1 MVKLANLKSNPLD
14 KVHARL
20 NDHMKQGEKRTYLGM
35 SIIGHK
41 CHRYLQFVHYG
52 CVISEYP
59 ERIERLFE
67 DGHGAEAQLIKAL
80 KKIGIHVYDQQLK
93 VVGRTGHVQG
103 HIDGNGSWFSDEFQ
117 LFSAEPFLVE
127 FKTHN
132 QKSFDELKR
141 VYDLQKTK
149 PIHYSQMISY
159 MGHQEQLKGLYV
171 AKNKNDSAIEIRI
184 IDFDQEHFNDL
195 GRKEVEVVTADTLL
209 PRIGNDNRTWFECK
223 MCNAKSVCFGDSK
236 PEADCRNCN
245 HVDVLDGGKW
255 RCTKHAKFVTA
266 MEPCDQY
273 ELGVMFQCIS

>member
-1 MVKLANLKSNPLD
+1 MVKLATLNPTPIG
-14 KVHARL
+14 KVHERL
-20 NDHMKQGEKRTYLGM
+20 NDFTHKGEKRTYLGM

-59 ERIERLFE
+59 ERIARLFQ
-67 DGHGAEAQLIKAL
+67 DGHDAEPQLIKAL
-80 KKIGIHVYDQQLK
+80 QKVGIHVYDQQKK
-93 VVGRTGHVQG
+93 VVGKTGHVQG
-103 HIDGNGSWFSDEFQ
+103 HIDGNASWFSDEYQ
-117 LFSAEPFLVE
+117 LFTAEEFLVE

-141 VYDLQKTK
+141 VCDLFKTK
-149 PIHYSQMISY
+149 PAHYSQMISY
-159 MGHQEQLKGLYV
+159 MGHQNLLKGIYA
-171 AKNKNDSAIEIRI
+171 AKNKNDSTIEIRV

-195 GRKEVEVVTADTLL
+195 QRKEVEVVTAETLL

-223 MCNAKSVCFGDSK
+223 MCNAKDVCFGDKK

-255 RCTKHAKFVTA
+255 RCTKHAKNVTT
-266 MEPCDQY
+266 MEPCGQY